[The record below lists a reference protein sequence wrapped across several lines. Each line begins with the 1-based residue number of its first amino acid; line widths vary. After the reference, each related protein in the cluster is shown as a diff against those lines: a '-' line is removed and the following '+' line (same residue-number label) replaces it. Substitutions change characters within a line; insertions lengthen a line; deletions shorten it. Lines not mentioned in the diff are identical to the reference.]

1 MEDHRNGSKITR
13 TETQASGGSKEG
25 VPLRANRRV
34 GARCYS
40 VRGRLCL
47 CIARLSTGSFG
58 LKCPAIAVSCGLSM
72 AATDKLKLL
81 ASGKEADSRSAA
93 VPDAVPATEEDDLP
107 IPSDI
112 NTVFL
117 GGLFLLGI
125 LAACYVAA
133 EIVLPI
139 VLAFVLSLVL
149 HPAMRALERVHLP
162 RGIAAMLIILVLF
175 GTLGGLGL
183 ALSGPA
189 ASWAQELPAGIPK
202 LQERLSFLSRP
213 IAAFQKF
220 ADQAQGLAQGDQPKA
235 VPVAVQG
242 SALSDRLLTGTRSL
256 AGGLLETVLVL
267 FFLLVSGDTFL
278 RRLVEILPRF
288 KNKRQAVDISQ
299 QIERDVSAYLFTIT
313 IMNLAVGVATGAVMA
328 LCGMSDP
335 VLWGTIAFLLN
346 YIPVLGPMTGVVVF
360 LLAGLLSI
368 NSLWVA
374 FLPAGLYLLIHLV
387 EGETVTPMLLARR
400 FTINP
405 VLVILSLVFWY
416 WMWGVPGAILS
427 TPMLAITKIICDRIR
442 PLMAFGHF
450 MEG

>member
-1 MEDHRNGSKITR
+1 M
-13 TETQASGGSKEG
+13 
-25 VPLRANRRV
+25 
-34 GARCYS
+34 
-40 VRGRLCL
+40 
-47 CIARLSTGSFG
+47 
-58 LKCPAIAVSCGLSM
+58 PAIA
-72 AATDKLKLL
+72 KLKLL
-81 ASGKEADSRSAA
+81 ASRKAADRPLAAAPPASAA
-93 VPDAVPATEEDDLP
+93 PDEDDMP

-112 NTVFL
+112 KTVFL
-117 GGLFLLGI
+117 GGLFLLAM
-125 LAACYVAA
+125 LAACYVAS

-149 HPAMRALERVHLP
+149 QPAMRVFERIRLP
-162 RGIAAMLIILVLF
+162 RGIAAMLLILVLF
-175 GTLGGLGL
+175 GTLGGLGT

-189 ASWAQELPAGIPK
+189 ANWAQKLPTGIPK

-213 IAAFQKF
+213 IGALQKF
-220 ADQAQGLAQGDQPKA
+220 AEQAQGLTQGGELKA

-242 SALSDRLLTGTRSL
+242 SGLSDQLLSGTRSF
-256 AGGLLETVLVL
+256 ASGLLETVLVL

-299 QIERDVSAYLFTIT
+299 QIESDVSVYLFTIT
-313 IMNLAVGVATGAVMA
+313 IMNVAVGVATGAVMA
-328 LCGMSDP
+328 FCGVGDP
-335 VLWGTIAFLLN
+335 ILWGTVAFLLN
-346 YIPVLGPMTGVVVF
+346 YIPILGPMIGVVVF

-368 NSLWVA
+368 DLLWLA

-416 WMWGVPGAILS
+416 WMWGVPGAVLS

>member
-1 MEDHRNGSKITR
+1 M
-13 TETQASGGSKEG
+13 A
-25 VPLRANRRV
+25 
-34 GARCYS
+34 
-40 VRGRLCL
+40 
-47 CIARLSTGSFG
+47 
-58 LKCPAIAVSCGLSM
+58 AIA
-72 AATDKLKLL
+72 KLKLL
-81 ASGKEADSRSAA
+81 SSRRATDVPTVAAPAD
-93 VPDAVPATEEDDLP
+93 EDDLP

-112 NTVFL
+112 KAVLL
-117 GGLFLLGI
+117 GGLFLLAMLG
-125 LAACYVAA
+125 ACYVASD
-133 EIVLPI
+133 IVLPI

-149 HPAMRALERVHLP
+149 QPAMRALERVRLP
-162 RGIAAMLIILVLF
+162 RGIAAVFLILVLF
-175 GTLGGLGL
+175 GTLGGLGA

-189 ASWAQELPAGIPK
+189 ASWAQKLPTGVPK

-220 ADQAQGLAQGDQPKA
+220 ADQAQGITLGGEPKA
-235 VPVAVQG
+235 VPVTVQG
-242 SALSDRLLTGTRSL
+242 SGLSDRLLSGTRSF
-256 AGGLLETVLVL
+256 ASGLLETVLVL

-288 KNKRQAVDISQ
+288 KDKRQAVDISQ
-299 QIERDVSAYLFTIT
+299 QIESDVSAYLFTIT
-313 IMNLAVGVATGAVMA
+313 VMNLAVGVAIGTVMTF
-328 LCGMSDP
+328 CGVGDP
-335 VLWGTIAFLLN
+335 VLWGTVAFLLN
-346 YIPVLGPMTGVVVF
+346 YIPILGPMIGVGVF

-368 NSLWVA
+368 DSLWGA

-405 VLVILSLVFWY
+405 VLVILSLVFWF

>member
-1 MEDHRNGSKITR
+1 
-13 TETQASGGSKEG
+13 
-25 VPLRANRRV
+25 
-34 GARCYS
+34 
-40 VRGRLCL
+40 
-47 CIARLSTGSFG
+47 
-58 LKCPAIAVSCGLSM
+58 M
-72 AATDKLKLL
+72 ALIDQLKLL
-81 ASGKEADSRSAA
+81 GSRKAADRPSTAA
-93 VPDAVPATEEDDLP
+93 PTAAAADEDDLP

-112 NTVFL
+112 NAVFL
-117 GGLFLLGI
+117 GGLFLLAM

-139 VLAFVLSLVL
+139 VLAFVFSLVL
-149 HPAMRALERVHLP
+149 QPAMRVLERVYLP
-162 RGIAAMLIILVLF
+162 RGVAALLVILVLF
-175 GTLGGLGL
+175 GTLGGLGT

-189 ASWAQELPAGIPK
+189 TSWAEKLPTGIPK

-220 ADQAQGLAQGDQPKA
+220 ADQAQGLAQGNQPKA

-242 SALSDRLLTGTRSL
+242 SALSDRLLTSTRSL
-256 AGGLLETVLVL
+256 ASGLLETVLVL

-335 VLWGTIAFLLN
+335 VLWGTVAFLLN
-346 YIPVLGPMTGVVVF
+346 YIPILGPMTGVVVF

-450 MEG
+450 MEV

>member
-1 MEDHRNGSKITR
+1 M
-13 TETQASGGSKEG
+13 
-25 VPLRANRRV
+25 
-34 GARCYS
+34 
-40 VRGRLCL
+40 
-47 CIARLSTGSFG
+47 
-58 LKCPAIAVSCGLSM
+58 PAIA
-72 AATDKLKLL
+72 KLKLL
-81 ASGKEADSRSAA
+81 ASRKAADRPLATAPPAA
-93 VPDAVPATEEDDLP
+93 AAADEDDLP
-107 IPSDI
+107 MPSDI
-112 NTVFL
+112 KTVFV
-117 GGLFLLGI
+117 GGLFLLAM
-125 LAACYVAA
+125 LAACYVAS

-149 HPAMRALERVHLP
+149 QPTMRALERVRLP
-162 RGIAAMLIILVLF
+162 RGIAAMLLIVVLF
-175 GTLGGLGL
+175 GTLGGLGT

-189 ASWAQELPAGIPK
+189 ANWAQKLPTGIPK

-220 ADQAQGLAQGDQPKA
+220 ADQAQGLTLGGEPKA

-242 SALSDRLLTGTRSL
+242 AGLSDRLLSGTRSF
-256 AGGLLETVLVL
+256 ASGLLETVLVL

-288 KNKRQAVDISQ
+288 KDKRQAVDISQ
-299 QIERDVSAYLFTIT
+299 QIESDVSAYLFTIT
-313 IMNLAVGVATGAVMA
+313 IMNLAVGVATGTVMA
-328 LCGMSDP
+328 ICGVGDP
-335 VLWGTIAFLLN
+335 VLWGTVAFLLN
-346 YIPVLGPMTGVVVF
+346 YIPILGPMIGVVVF

-368 NSLWVA
+368 DSLWAA

-387 EGETVTPMLLARR
+387 EGETVTPILLARR

-416 WMWGVPGAILS
+416 WMWGVPGAVLS

-442 PLMAFGHF
+442 PLMALGHF

>member
-1 MEDHRNGSKITR
+1 M
-13 TETQASGGSKEG
+13 
-25 VPLRANRRV
+25 
-34 GARCYS
+34 
-40 VRGRLCL
+40 
-47 CIARLSTGSFG
+47 
-58 LKCPAIAVSCGLSM
+58 PAM
-72 AATDKLKLL
+72 DKLRLL
-81 ASGKEADSRSAA
+81 ASRKAPDRPSVA
-93 VPDAVPATEEDDLP
+93 VPTDVAPVDQGDLP
-107 IPSDI
+107 EPYDI
-112 NTVFL
+112 KAVFL
-117 GGLFLLGI
+117 GGLFLLAL

-149 HPAMRALERVHLP
+149 QPAMRMIERIHLP
-162 RGIAAMLIILVLF
+162 RGIAAMLMILVVF
-175 GTLGGLGL
+175 CTLGGLGA
-183 ALSGPA
+183 ALSVPA
-189 ASWAQELPAGIPK
+189 TSWAQKLPKGIPK
-202 LQERLSFLSRP
+202 LEERLSFLSRP

-220 ADQAQGLAQGDQPKA
+220 TDQAQGLTRGNGPKA
-235 VPVAVQG
+235 VPVTVQG
-242 SALSDRLLTGTRSL
+242 SGLSTQLLSGTRSF
-256 AGGLLETVLVL
+256 ASGLLETVLVL

-288 KNKRQAVDISQ
+288 KDKRQAVDISK
-299 QIERDVSAYLFTIT
+299 QIESDVSAYLFTIT

-328 LCGMSDP
+328 LCGVGDP
-335 VLWGTIAFLLN
+335 VLWGTVAFLLN
-346 YIPVLGPMTGVVVF
+346 YIPILGPMTGVVVF
-360 LLAGLLSI
+360 LLVGLLSS
-368 NSLWVA
+368 NSLWGA

-387 EGETVTPMLLARR
+387 EGETVTPLLLARR

>member
-1 MEDHRNGSKITR
+1 MTSISKLRLLTSRKTPDGSATV
-13 TETQASGGSKEG
+13 A
-25 VPLRANRRV
+25 
-34 GARCYS
+34 
-40 VRGRLCL
+40 
-47 CIARLSTGSFG
+47 
-58 LKCPAIAVSCGLSM
+58 PAIAT
-72 AATDKLKLL
+72 AAD
-81 ASGKEADSRSAA
+81 
-93 VPDAVPATEEDDLP
+93 EDDLP
-107 IPSDI
+107 VPSDI
-112 NTVFL
+112 KTVFL
-117 GGLFLLGI
+117 GGLFLLAM

-149 HPAMRALERVHLP
+149 QPAMRGFERVRLP
-162 RGIAAMLIILVLF
+162 RGIAAMLVILLLF
-175 GTLGGLGL
+175 GTLGGLGTV
-183 ALSGPA
+183 LSGPA
-189 ASWAQELPAGIPK
+189 ASWAQKLPTGIPK

-220 ADQAQGLAQGDQPKA
+220 ADQAQGLAQGDAPKA

-242 SALSDRLLTGTRSL
+242 SGLSERLLTGTRSF
-256 AGGLLETVLVL
+256 ASGLLETVLVL

-299 QIERDVSAYLFTIT
+299 QIESDVSAYLFTIT
-313 IMNLAVGVATGAVMA
+313 IMNLAVGVATGTVMA
-328 LCGMSDP
+328 LCGVGDP
-335 VLWGTIAFLLN
+335 LLWGTVAFLLN
-346 YIPVLGPMTGVVVF
+346 YIPILGPMIGVVIF

-368 NSLWVA
+368 DSLWAA
-374 FLPAGLYLLIHLV
+374 FLPAGLYLLIHLI